1 MMTLAGKKIVLGV
14 SGGIAAYKTP
24 ELVRRLRERG
34 AEVRVA
40 MTEAAKAFI
49 TPLSLQAVS
58 GYPVSDSLLD
68 PAAEAAMG
76 HIELGKWADLVI
88 LAPATA
94 DLIARVA
101 AGMANDLVSTICLAT
116 PSPVA
121 VVPAMNQQMYR
132 AQATQ
137 HNLQTLATRGLLLWG
152 PDSGSQACGDVGP
165 GRMLDPLTIVD
176 MAAQHFASPV
186 KDLQHLNLMITAGP
200 TREPLDPVRYITNHS
215 SGKMGFAIAAAAA
228 QRGANVTLISGPVSL
243 PTPPFVQRIDVTTAL
258 EMEAAVQAGAQQ
270 QHIFIGCA
278 AVADYRA
285 AVIAEDKIK
294 KQGDELTIKMVKNP
308 DIVAGVAALKS
319 HRPYVV
325 GFAAETNNVEEY
337 ARQKRARKN
346 LDLICANDVSQPNQ
360 GFNSDS
366 NALHL
371 FWQDG
376 EKRLPLE
383 LAPGATTLL
392 PTGLAI
398 HIADPSLA
406 AVILPRSG
414 LGHKHGVVLGNLV
427 GLIDSDY
434 QGQLMVSVWN
444 RGQQSFIIE
453 PGERIAQMVFVPV
466 VQAEF
471 NLVESF
477 DATDRGEGG
486 FGHSGR
492 K

>member
-1 MMTLAGKKIVLGV
+1 MGLAGKKIVLGV

-34 AEVRVA
+34 AEVRVV

-94 DLIARVA
+94 DLIARIT

-116 PSPVA
+116 PAPVA
-121 VVPAMNQQMYR
+121 VLPAMNQQMYR
-132 AQATQ
+132 ATATQ
-137 HNLQTLATRGLLLWG
+137 HNLEVLSTRGLLIWG

-165 GRMLDPLTIVD
+165 GRMLDPLTIVE
-176 MAAQHFASPV
+176 MAAQHFTV
-186 KDLQHLNLMITAGP
+186 IKDLQHLNVMITAGP
-200 TREPLDPVRYITNHS
+200 TRERLDPVRYITNDS

-228 QRGANVTLISGPVSL
+228 ARGANVTLISGPVSL
-243 PTPPFVQRIDVTTAL
+243 PTPPWVKRIDVTTAL
-258 EMEAAVQAGAQQ
+258 EMEATVQ
-270 QHIFIGCA
+270 QHVQGQQIFVGCA

-285 AVIAEDKIK
+285 AAVAEEKIK
-294 KQGDELTIKMVKNP
+294 KQGDEITIKMIKNP
-308 DIVAGVAALKS
+308 DIVAGVAALLT

-337 ARQKRARKN
+337 ARQKRVSKN
-346 LDLICANDVSQPNQ
+346 LDLICANDVSQEGQ
-360 GFNSDS
+360 GFNSEN

-376 EKRLPLE
+376 DKVLPLE
-383 LAPGATTLL
+383 RKEL
-392 PTGLAI
+392 
-398 HIADPSLA
+398 
-406 AVILPRSG
+406 
-414 LGHKHGVVLGNLV
+414 LGHLLLNEIVTRYDEK
-427 GLIDSDY
+427 
-434 QGQLMVSVWN
+434 N
-444 RGQQSFIIE
+444 R
-453 PGERIAQMVFVPV
+453 R
-466 VQAEF
+466 
-471 NLVESF
+471 
-477 DATDRGEGG
+477 
-486 FGHSGR
+486 
-492 K
+492 